1 MTGETTFGPFVLDF
15 GRRALL
21 QSGKTVALGQRG
33 LALLNALVS
42 ANGEIV
48 SKADLMEAAW
58 PGTLVEEGNLAV
70 QMANLRKALGTR
82 EDGQEWIA
90 TVPRFGYRL
99 VLPVERTLASGT
111 QPTIAVFP
119 FDNLSGDPGQD
130 YFANGVVEDLITA
143 LSRFRNF
150 AVVSRGASFK
160 HRSPDMDMRT
170 IAVELGVRYVLEGS
184 VRRAGDRLRVTAHL
198 AEAAT
203 GTHLWGRTFDG
214 VVADIFDV
222 QDQITDQVAGV
233 IEPQIRRAETE
244 RSRRKHPDTLEVY
257 DLALQARA
265 LLYLDDPVENARAY
279 ALCLEAIAREP
290 NYAHALNIAAWT
302 LHVRR
307 LLNWEPLTSDD
318 RTKILEL
325 SERAAVHCDG
335 DPEVLVQRADLLIQ
349 VAEEF
354 EEGIQLARYAVA
366 ANPNNL
372 FVVTTAAIDN
382 LMAGDL
388 DDAIALASHV
398 IELSAGDPNL
408 AVAYSAL
415 AHMRLITADYLS
427 ARDLALQAV
436 TLNRNLDFAY
446 WMLIAANA
454 HLGEMDR
461 ARKWLAT
468 FLALRPGITIA
479 GIAAG
484 QRPRWPERVQP
495 ILDGLRLA
503 GMPEGEADLRPS

>member
-1 MTGETTFGPFVLDF
+1 M
-15 GRRALL
+15 
-21 QSGKTVALGQRG
+21 ALGQRG

-42 ANGEIV
+42 AKGEIV
-48 SKADLMEAAW
+48 SRADLMEAAW
-58 PGTLVEEGNLAV
+58 PGMLVEEGNLAV
-70 QMANLRKALGTR
+70 QIATLRKALGER

-99 VLPVERTLASGT
+99 ALPTERTWAVRT
-111 QPTIAVFP
+111 RPTVAVLP

-130 YFANGVVEDLITA
+130 YFADGVVEDLITA

-150 AVVSRGASFK
+150 AVVSLSAPFERRGSDRDA
-160 HRSPDMDMRT
+160 RT
-170 IAVELGVRYVLEGS
+170 IALERGVRYVLEGS
-184 VRRAGDRLRVTAHL
+184 VRRAGGRLRVTAHL
-198 AEAAT
+198 TEAAT
-203 GTHLWGRTFDG
+203 GAHLWGRTFDG

-244 RSRRKHPDTLEVY
+244 RSRRKHPDTLEAY

-265 LLYLDDPVENARAY
+265 LLYVDDPIENARAY
-279 ALCLEAIAREP
+279 TLCLQAIEREP
-290 NYAHALNIAAWT
+290 HYAHALIIAAWI

-307 LLNWEPLTSDD
+307 LLNWEPLTADD
-318 RTKILEL
+318 RTRVLEL
-325 SERAAVHCDG
+325 SELAADHCDG

-372 FVVTTAAIDN
+372 YVVTTAAIAN

-388 DDAIALASHV
+388 DDAISLASHV
-398 IELSAGDPNL
+398 VELSAGDPNL

-415 AHMRLITADYLS
+415 AHMRLITGDYLA

-436 TLNRNLDFAY
+436 TLNRKLDFAY

-454 HLGEMDR
+454 HLGQMDQ
-461 ARKWLAT
+461 AGKWLAT
-468 FLALRPGITIA
+468 FLALRPGITVA

-484 QRPRWPERVQP
+484 QKPRWPERLQP

-503 GMPEGEADLRPS
+503 GMSEGRG